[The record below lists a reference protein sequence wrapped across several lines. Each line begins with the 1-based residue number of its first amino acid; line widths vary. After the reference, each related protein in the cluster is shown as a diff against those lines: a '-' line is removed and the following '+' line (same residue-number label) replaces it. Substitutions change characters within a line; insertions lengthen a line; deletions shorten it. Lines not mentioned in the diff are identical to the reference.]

1 MQKTELVNFKHE
13 RKKLD
18 CEVKIKLNRKR
29 LYPTDSVKYLGIRI
43 DKNLNWKHH
52 ISDIAIKLNRTNA
65 LLFKIRNFVN
75 LNTLKTLYYAIFD
88 THINYANVIWAQNFN
103 AVNRVSILQKKV
115 LRTII
120 FQPRDCHS
128 SPLFKKQNLLKFEDK
143 IQLEN
148 VLLVSKYFN
157 NILPSIFDK
166 WFTLCSDIHNY
177 NTAASSTGK
186 LFKLSFRTN
195 LYGKNS
201 VTISAVNASNKIQTA
216 FGNVSLKNLT
226 PTQIKIL
233 LTKKCIERY

>member
-1 MQKTELVNFKHE
+1 MLSF
-13 RKKLD
+13 
-18 CEVKIKLNRKR
+18 
-29 LYPTDSVKYLGIRI
+29 IRSI
-43 DKNLNWKHH
+43 FFNV
-52 ISDIAIKLNRTNA
+52 S
-65 LLFKIRNFVN
+65 
-75 LNTLKTLYYAIFD
+75 TLKTIYYAIFD
-88 THINYANVIWAQNFN
+88 SHIIYANVIWS
-103 AVNRVSILQKKV
+103 VYRVSILQKKV
-115 LRTII
+115 LRTIS

-177 NTAASSTGK
+177 NTAASSIGK